1 MYLIIIT
8 TIMIKTLALLAF
20 VLARFHG
27 SDSTIFLTT
36 FPGIFRMVRQP
47 THTLTPTTTRP
58 LGVRIVTESGVR
70 DVCGNSTLTASEGTY
85 VDVNNVNDDDK
96 NYNKVDNIND
106 DITTTTTTSSTTSS
120 SNNDGIDIQHHH
132 HHPEATSNITISDEE
147 RRLIQAMQSAIF
159 PCTIT
164 YVKQHKPKHNHKS
177 NHLTRTTLLKN
188 ETGR

>member
-1 MYLIIIT
+1 
-8 TIMIKTLALLAF
+8 MIKTLALLAF

-27 SDSTIFLTT
+27 SDPKLFPTTI
-36 FPGIFRMVRQP
+36 PGIFRLVRQP
-47 THTLTPTTTRP
+47 TLALTPITTRP
-58 LGVRIVTESGVR
+58 LGVTIATESGVR
-70 DVCGNSTLTASEGTY
+70 DVCGSSTLTASEGTY

-96 NYNKVDNIND
+96 NYNKIDYIND
-106 DITTTTTTSSTTSS
+106 DVTTTTTTTSSTTSS

-164 YVKQHKPKHNHKS
+164 FIKQHNHK
-177 NHLTRTTLLKN
+177 HKHKHK
-188 ETGR
+188 